1 VAKTIKVA
9 RLRCSRKKESFL
21 DNFSYIH
28 VEKWSNTTILCLF
41 VIPMGCNTLA
51 SSHIHYGHCTA
62 VEIEQERRKIYQNQQ
77 ICLKGNDPVFFN
89 LTHNRSD
96 VFQRLRCAGE
106 ETKVLESL
114 TVLDEKAIGF
124 IEKATLNNDGLYT
137 SHSLQWYRVSTCLL
151 HRLQL

>member
-1 VAKTIKVA
+1 MKEVA
-9 RLRCSRKKESFL
+9 RLSCSRKKESFL

-28 VEKWSNTTILCLF
+28 EEKWSTTTIFCFF
-41 VIPMGCNTLA
+41 VPMPMGCNTLA

-62 VEIEQERRKIYQNQQ
+62 VEIEQETRKIYQNQQ

-89 LTHNRSD
+89 LTHNRSN
-96 VFQRLRCAGE
+96 VFQCLCCAGE

-124 IEKATLNNDGLYT
+124 IVTATLNKDRLYT

-151 HRLQL
+151 HMLQL